1 MNDLNK
7 IINTPLFQ
15 IRNIFDLNWKKIQNS
30 NAVGNFLMISNLTV
44 DSTCTLKFKF
54 RSHDKNCNMNL
65 TESSMKSYYIF
76 QNFESEFETVLLTE
90 TVRWTGNF
98 R

>member
-1 MNDLNK
+1 MVRDGFFFIFIRTSVLYSLMNDLNK

-65 TESSMKSYYIF
+65 TESSMKSYF
-76 QNFESEFETVLLTE
+76 SKF
-90 TVRWTGNF
+90 
-98 R
+98 